1 MLNSSTAQIT
11 IFETYRCV
19 IRDYDEDGD
28 STEEVS
34 SDDPEQAYIETLRK
48 AYSRV
53 GFSLDSTYIYKL
65 KIYRLEEKVLL
76 EEVISSFSSQE
87 LGALETRFKD
97 EINILAK
104 QRIELTK
111 ANKNC
116 KKWKIIS
123 KKNMLNYRRR
133 KQKRWTKSS
142 KSMVKDR

>member
-111 ANKNC
+111 ADELRRTQE
-116 KKWKIIS
+116 WKES
-123 KKNMLNYRRR
+123 QER
-133 KQKRWTKSS
+133 
-142 KSMVKDR
+142 KDRELLKTLKAKYES